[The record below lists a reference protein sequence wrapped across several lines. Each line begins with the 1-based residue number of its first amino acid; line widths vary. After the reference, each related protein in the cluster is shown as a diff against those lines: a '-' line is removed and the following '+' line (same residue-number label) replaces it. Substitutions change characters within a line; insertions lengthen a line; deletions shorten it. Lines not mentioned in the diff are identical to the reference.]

1 MPEAAKPW
9 GRILTLMY
17 LANKIDEITFIG
29 SLINVNIDEAWK
41 AAVEVLEHNTN
52 KPDIES
58 KCFEGLGSILESSP
72 KHKDILVTLRSI
84 FRKRDNAFCFPPM
97 PFVEKLFAFSA
108 GISEPDHA
116 GFYQFPNWL
125 LALSERDCDAALC
138 ATELYI
144 EQRKVR
150 ITTADSQTLV
160 KLLTVLFREAE
171 EKEEQDNGE
180 MLRRVL
186 NLQDSMLRK
195 GISAMDDWLKEA
207 ERP

>member
-1 MPEAAKPW
+1 M
-9 GRILTLMY
+9 
-17 LANKIDEITFIG
+17 
-29 SLINVNIDEAWK
+29 LI
-41 AAVEVLEHNTN
+41 
-52 KPDIES
+52 
-58 KCFEGLGSILESSP
+58 
-72 KHKDILVTLRSI
+72 TLRSM
-84 FRKRDNAFCFPPM
+84 FRQGDNGYCFPSLS
-97 PFVEKLFAFSA
+97 FVEKLFAFSA
-108 GISEPDHA
+108 EISEPDHA

-138 ATELYI
+138 ATELYL

-171 EKEEQDNGE
+171 EREEQDNGE

-186 NLQDSMLRK
+186 HLQDCMLRK
-195 GISAMDDWLKEA
+195 GISAIYDWFNEA